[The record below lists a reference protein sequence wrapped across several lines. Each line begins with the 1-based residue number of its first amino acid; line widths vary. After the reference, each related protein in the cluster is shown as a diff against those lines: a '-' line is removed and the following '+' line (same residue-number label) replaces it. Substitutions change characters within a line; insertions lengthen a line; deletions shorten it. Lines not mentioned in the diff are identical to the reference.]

1 MCRSLSCSERQN
13 LADSAL
19 HTATHRCIIRITLA
33 IDNRPAAL
41 TFDTALSRAHSKR
54 IAQENN
60 TPAYTVICPFL
71 LVFEDF
77 CDLDIRITKLKNPK
91 KPIFSLKNNVL
102 HLFKSTTL
110 SDKSTKLNV
119 NRQRP
124 PCLIFPAA
132 AKAWELLT

>member
-77 CDLDIRITKLKNPK
+77 CDLDIRITKLKTQKNQFFLK
-91 KPIFSLKNNVL
+91 KQWITFIQKYN
-102 HLFKSTTL
+102 T
-110 SDKSTKLNV
+110 
-119 NRQRP
+119 Q
-124 PCLIFPAA
+124 
-132 AKAWELLT
+132 